1 MPTSLIDAQFQSS
14 QRSRTWLVREPVVV
28 AVLAAYPSVRAGLA
42 SLVQADE
49 SIRPTSVRFQ
59 ALLTPES
66 VSTALPMATDIVLV
80 DSGDIPRDAL
90 IALLNLARAEDLPL
104 LWVGSPTI
112 EIQDKSR
119 ISVVAPD
126 VDSATLI
133 AAIQAIAAGLTV
145 TDPTINWQNA
155 SAEPRRLDVYSES
168 GPLSPREQE
177 VLQLVAAGLPNKA
190 IARELGISDHT
201 VKFHVSSLLSKLDSG
216 SRTEAVTVATRRGL
230 LFL

>member
-1 MPTSLIDAQFQSS
+1 MPTSLIDEQFQSS
-14 QRSRTWLVREPVVV
+14 QRSRTFMVREPVVV

-42 SLVQADE
+42 SLMQMDE

-59 ALLTPES
+59 SLLAPES
-66 VSTALPMATDIVLV
+66 VSSALPQATDIVLV
-80 DSGDIPRDAL
+80 DSSDIPRDAL
-90 IALLNLARAEDLPL
+90 LALINLARGEELPL
-104 LWVGSPTI
+104 LWVGVPTVD
-112 EIQDKSR
+112 IQDNSLV
-119 ISVVAPD
+119 SVVAPD

-133 AAIQAIAAGLTV
+133 AAIHAMAAGLTV
-145 TDPTINWQNA
+145 TDPSLAWQPA
-155 SAEPRRLDVYSES
+155 SAEPRRLDVYSEA

>member
-1 MPTSLIDAQFQSS
+1 MPTSLIDEQFQSS
-14 QRSRTWLVREPVVV
+14 HRSRTFQVREPVVV

-42 SLVQADE
+42 SLMQMDE

-59 ALLTPES
+59 SLLAPES
-66 VSTALPMATDIVLV
+66 VSTALPQATDIVLV

-90 IALLNLARAEDLPL
+90 LALINLTRGEELPL
-104 LWVGSPTI
+104 LWVGVPTVD
-112 EIQDKSR
+112 IQDKSVV
-119 ISVVAPD
+119 SVVAQD
-126 VDSATLI
+126 VDSTTLI
-133 AAIQAIAAGLTV
+133 AAIHAMAAGLTV
-145 TDPTINWQNA
+145 TDPSLAWQQTN
-155 SAEPRRLDVYSES
+155 SEPRRLDVYSEA

-201 VKFHVSSLLSKLDSG
+201 VKFHVSSLLSKLDAG